1 MIMNNNLDLQMKLE
15 NLEEIF
21 LNKKKKDQGFSDEIV
36 TRNLIQENTDLKHRL
51 VEVEKL
57 KREMEYRSMEESM
70 GNRSYKEEL
79 KEENLLLQEQLEILQ
94 KREKELL
101 DQFASKNKRWA
112 VYLMLFVISSNN
124 LLFQFL
130 LFQ

>member
-1 MIMNNNLDLQMKLE
+1 MIMNNNLDLQTKLE

-36 TRNLIQENTDLKHRL
+36 TSNLIQENTDLKHRL

-94 KREKELL
+94 KREK
-101 DQFASKNKRWA
+101 
-112 VYLMLFVISSNN
+112 
-124 LLFQFL
+124 
-130 LFQ
+130 

>member
-1 MIMNNNLDLQMKLE
+1 MNNNLDLQTKLE

-36 TRNLIQENTDLKHRL
+36 TSNLIQENTDLKHRL

-94 KREKELL
+94 KREK
-101 DQFASKNKRWA
+101 
-112 VYLMLFVISSNN
+112 
-124 LLFQFL
+124 
-130 LFQ
+130 